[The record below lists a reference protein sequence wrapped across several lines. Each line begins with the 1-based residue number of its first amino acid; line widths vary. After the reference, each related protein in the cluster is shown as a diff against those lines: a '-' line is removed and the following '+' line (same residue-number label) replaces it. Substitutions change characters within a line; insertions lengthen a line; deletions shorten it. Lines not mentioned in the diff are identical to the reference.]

1 MDGAIEGEDHGF
13 GRKGLGALIAGTV
26 ALVGAVLTLL
36 ASRWQ
41 LSSKVD
47 ELTQTQF
54 KDVLAKRIEVYPL
67 LWHIPQ
73 TLLSDWEREGKQVDL
88 VWAKTLLRRLMDWH
102 ADYGVFLS
110 QGSYMTFDA
119 LRSATLQL
127 VQKCEGG
134 HVPTL
139 ADLQTLDRIYSVG
152 DANTKN
158 SDPLHVGL
166 EGGLYPDSLLKINSE
181 HDLPCSEVDHAI

>member
-1 MDGAIEGEDHGF
+1 M
-13 GRKGLGALIAGTV
+13 
-26 ALVGAVLTLL
+26 
-36 ASRWQ
+36 
-41 LSSKVD
+41 
-47 ELTQTQF
+47 
-54 KDVLAKRIEVYPL
+54 LAKRIEVYPL

-139 ADLQTLDRIYSVG
+139 ADLQTLDRI
-152 DANTKN
+152 
-158 SDPLHVGL
+158 
-166 EGGLYPDSLLKINSE
+166 LLRRGCKY
-181 HDLPCSEVDHAI
+181 